1 MVIPKVGIYRYAYP
15 YKIISSDIFFNTS
28 AAKRKL
34 YPSQVQSALQ
44 VLEHILAFA
53 LFSVLSVYLFR
64 CIVPVLWA
72 LLPDFK

>member
-1 MVIPKVGIYRYAYP
+1 MRLCQGRKTARRTLVVTLGIAHC
-15 YKIISSDIFFNTS
+15 SDRNTVCL
-28 AAKRKL
+28 KDLTFLFIR
-34 YPSQVQSALQ
+34 Q
-44 VLEHILAFA
+44 VLEHILVFA

>member
-1 MVIPKVGIYRYAYP
+1 V
-15 YKIISSDIFFNTS
+15 
-28 AAKRKL
+28 
-34 YPSQVQSALQ
+34 
-44 VLEHILAFA
+44 FA